1 VLARLLRNV
10 APAAILASCYT
21 TGAGP
26 DPSPTGLY
34 FPVGLA
40 VSPGGGALF
49 VANSD
54 FDLQFNSGTLLTYDL
69 PRLRETLRPLWSPES
84 ASPLGDP
91 CIGLGANTNPVLQ
104 PGRCGPFDPNAPPDH
119 SPSLV
124 RGSAKIGAFAT
135 DLLFVCHPAD
145 GAPGGADCPRG
156 SSADPRGARLFVPI
170 RGEPSLTYFDV
181 DDDRNHADGSPAEQT
196 FRLDCGQV
204 GNGRCSDGHR
214 AGVDAND
221 NTRGLT
227 LPAEPFGIAVSQRAD
242 AIVVTHQSGGAVSL
256 FTAHGPNGT
265 SVLDVKPTLQF
276 VFGSLPAAAT
286 GVAALPVPALV
297 SGLGL
302 AATNYQP
309 GFIVTYRGRAQA
321 DVFRFFDDAFAAP
334 SRAFLTRTSAS
345 SLTAT
350 PNGIDSRDI
359 VIDTTHPGDTVTPTQ
374 RSTCEAACPNDPAN
388 PEFVSCLTACARIPL
403 PAYIANRSPSSLIVG
418 EVRTTDPTLSNDF
431 LVTNDAVPL
440 AQGPSRV
447 VVGRIHDRRDPP
459 GVYRTRIFV
468 ICFDARVIFVYDP
481 VERRIDG
488 QIPTGRGP
496 HSLVMDPKEPIAYV
510 SHFTDSYIG
519 LIDLDQSHSETFES
533 IVATIGIPTPPQ
545 VAK

>member
-1 VLARLLRNV
+1 M
-10 APAAILASCYT
+10 ASCYT

-54 FDLQFNSGTLLTYDL
+54 FNLQFNSGTLLTYDL

-104 PGRCGPFDPNAPPDH
+104 PGRCGPFDPNAPPDY

-297 SGLGL
+297 WGLG
-302 AATNYQP
+302 
-309 GFIVTYRGRAQA
+309 
-321 DVFRFFDDAFAAP
+321 
-334 SRAFLTRTSAS
+334 SRPPTTSPAS
-345 SLTAT
+345 SLRTAAS
-350 PNGIDSRDI
+350 PGRRLPFLRRRIRRALPRILDAHVCFIAHR
-359 VIDTTHPGDTVTPTQ
+359 HPQ
-374 RSTCEAACPNDPAN
+374 RHR
-388 PEFVSCLTACARIPL
+388 LARH
-403 PAYIANRSPSSLIVG
+403 RH
-418 EVRTTDPTLSNDF
+418 R
-431 LVTNDAVPL
+431 
-440 AQGPSRV
+440 
-447 VVGRIHDRRDPP
+447 HHPP
-459 GVYRTRIFV
+459 GRYRHA
-468 ICFDARVIFVYDP
+468 DATKHLRGRLSQRP
-481 VERRIDG
+481 G
-488 QIPTGRGP
+488 QP
-496 HSLVMDPKEPIAYV
+496 
-510 SHFTDSYIG
+510 
-519 LIDLDQSHSETFES
+519 
-533 IVATIGIPTPPQ
+533 
-545 VAK
+545 